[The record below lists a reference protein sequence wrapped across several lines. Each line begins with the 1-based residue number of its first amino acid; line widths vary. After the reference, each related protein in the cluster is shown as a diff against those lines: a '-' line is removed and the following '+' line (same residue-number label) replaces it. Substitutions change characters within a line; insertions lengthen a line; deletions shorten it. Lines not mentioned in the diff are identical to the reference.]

1 MRKPNLIVSAEHWR
15 MTHALRVADVEFALR
30 THPEKLYDRKA
41 HDPADCKCIIDIPV
55 NDNSFNSEEEML
67 AAIKKWCG

>member
-15 MTHALRVADVEFALR
+15 LTHALRVPDVEFALR

-41 HDPADCKCIIDIPV
+41 HDQADVLVITDIP
-55 NDNSFNSEEEML
+55 DHKFNTLEEMME
-67 AAIKKWCG
+67 AVRKWCD